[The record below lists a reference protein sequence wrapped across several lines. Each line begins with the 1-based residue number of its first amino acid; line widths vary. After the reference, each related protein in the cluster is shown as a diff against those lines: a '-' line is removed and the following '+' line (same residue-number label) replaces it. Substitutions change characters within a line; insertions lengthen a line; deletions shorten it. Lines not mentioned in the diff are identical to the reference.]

1 MEANRYTFVHRWPSS
16 FTLFTVF
23 LLFLLFVS
31 FYPHSRREHQRT
43 RERTMECGDRRD
55 KAAGARQTRGYLVDR
70 GDAGTQRGMHVA
82 PPTVSRVPVSTA
94 RGQPERRRRA
104 RASSFSRR
112 IGFGTQRSGS
122 RITSVAPNQPPPF
135 FFLSQQGLVTHSLAP
150 FSLSRAG
157 RCPSCLPFL
166 LGGTPSV
173 PHPFAFQSLPGFPK
187 TTPSADLAEQK
198 FGNSAL
204 PSRRAECDC

>member
-135 FFLSQQGLVTHSLAP
+135 FS
-150 FSLSRAG
+150 FSAG
-157 RCPSCLPFL
+157 V
-166 LGGTPSV
+166 GY
-173 PHPFAFQSLPGFPK
+173 SLPSSLFP
-187 TTPSADLAEQK
+187 
-198 FGNSAL
+198 F
-204 PSRRAECDC
+204 PSRTLSFVPSLPTRGDTFRSPSLRLPISSRFPENNPFGGLSGAEIRKFSPPIPTGGM